1 MLRDGAKGEKRG
13 REKVT
18 GGVWALRQGWIQGTG
33 RGAKGEGSLAWK
45 ARREGRKWMPRLL
58 CDGHLA
64 RGIHTGHLVK
74 SSVVTEVK

>member
-33 RGAKGEGSLAWK
+33 QGAKGEGSLAWK
-45 ARREGRKWMPRLL
+45 ASPQGGGELSLEGK
-58 CDGHLA
+58 
-64 RGIHTGHLVK
+64 TGGKEMDATPAL
-74 SSVVTEVK
+74 